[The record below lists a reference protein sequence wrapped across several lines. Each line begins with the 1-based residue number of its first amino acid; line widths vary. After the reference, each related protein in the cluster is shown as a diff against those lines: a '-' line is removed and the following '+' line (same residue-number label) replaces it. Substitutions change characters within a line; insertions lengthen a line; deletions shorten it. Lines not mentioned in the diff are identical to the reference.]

1 MVDRHAAL
9 QLSVHRP
16 AVLPHPR
23 RPPRRPVARCRLS
36 GDHHRFLELPGS
48 RGRPVDLADG
58 RRVQLWQGPARTD
71 RPRQPRLPVGV
82 VPGGQR
88 AQHGCRGPPMITA
101 QHVVNIVLDEAAKL
115 GGADETMVLVS
126 DKVEATLRWAGNSMT
141 TNGVSVSRNITVIS
155 VVRRGASAHIGTVVS
170 AEVDPRVIPG
180 LVASSQDAARSAPAA
195 VDAAP
200 LLADSGVPADW
211 DAPVPGTGPLVF
223 ADVAESLS
231 RGFGGTDR
239 LYGFAHHSVST
250 TFLAS
255 STGLRRRYTQPTGAV
270 EINAKRGDASAWAG
284 IGTTDFVDVPTDS
297 LLEQLS
303 MRLGWAR
310 RSVELPAGRYETIM
324 PPSAVADMMLYLAWS
339 MAGRGAQEG
348 RTALSAPGGGTR
360 VGERLTDLPLT
371 LFSDP
376 MAPGLA
382 CTPFVAVS
390 SSSETVSLFDNGMEI
405 GQVDWIRD
413 GVINALAYPRA
424 TAAKFDAKVAVAA
437 DNLVM
442 TGGSAELPDMIAATE
457 RGLLLTTLWYIRE
470 VDPTTMLLTGLTRD
484 GVYLIE
490 DGEVTAAVNNFRFN
504 ESPLDLLRRV
514 TEAGASEKTLPRECS
529 DWATRAAMPSLRIP
543 DFYMS
548 SVSQA
553 Q

>member
-1 MVDRHAAL
+1 
-9 QLSVHRP
+9 
-16 AVLPHPR
+16 
-23 RPPRRPVARCRLS
+23 
-36 GDHHRFLELPGS
+36 
-48 RGRPVDLADG
+48 
-58 RRVQLWQGPARTD
+58 
-71 RPRQPRLPVGV
+71 
-82 VPGGQR
+82 
-88 AQHGCRGPPMITA
+88 MITA

-115 GGADETMVLVS
+115 GGADETMVMVT

-141 TNGVSVSRNITVIS
+141 TNGVSVSRNLTVIS
-155 VVRRGASAHIGTVVS
+155 IVRQGTSAHVGAVVS
-170 AEVDPRVIPG
+170 AEVDPRVIPE
-180 LVASSQDAARSAPAA
+180 LVAASQEAARSAPEAG
-195 VDAAP
+195 DSAP
-200 LLADSGVPADW
+200 LLADTGVPADW

-223 ADVAESLS
+223 ADVAGSLS
-231 RGFGGTDR
+231 RGFRGTDR
-239 LYGFAHHSVST
+239 LYGFAYHNVST

-255 STGLRRRYTQPTGAV
+255 STGLRRRYTQPTGTV
-270 EINAKRGDASAWAG
+270 EINAKRGDASAWVG
-284 IGTTDFVDVPTDS
+284 ISTPDFVDVPTDS

-324 PPSAVADMMLYLAWS
+324 PPSAVADMMIYLVWS

-348 RTALSAPGGGTR
+348 RTAFSAPGGGTR

-390 SSSETVSLFDNGMEI
+390 NSSETVSVFDNGMEI
-405 GQVDWIRD
+405 SQMDWIRN

-424 TAAKFDAKVAVAA
+424 TAAKFNAKVAVAA

-442 TGGSAELPDMIAATE
+442 TGGSVDLADMIAATE

-470 VDPTTMLLTGLTRD
+470 VDPTTLLLTGLTRD

-504 ESPLDLLRRV
+504 ESPLDMLRRA
-514 TEAGASEKTLPRECS
+514 TQAGASEKTLPREWG
-529 DWATRAAMPSLRIP
+529 DWATRTAMPSLRIP

-553 Q
+553 H